1 MLICSDSGVLE
12 FRVLGPVEAVRA
24 ESALPLGGRRQQ
36 KLLALLL
43 IQPGRPVAVDSL
55 VEELWN
61 GEPTPGAETTMRAYV
76 SKLRRVLG
84 AEAPITGSI
93 G

>member
-1 MLICSDSGVLE
+1 VATSTASPGFLC
-12 FRVLGPVEAVRA
+12 LG
-24 ESALPLGGRRQQ
+24 LPARDVPEVDLPRDP
-36 KLLALLL
+36 LLALLL